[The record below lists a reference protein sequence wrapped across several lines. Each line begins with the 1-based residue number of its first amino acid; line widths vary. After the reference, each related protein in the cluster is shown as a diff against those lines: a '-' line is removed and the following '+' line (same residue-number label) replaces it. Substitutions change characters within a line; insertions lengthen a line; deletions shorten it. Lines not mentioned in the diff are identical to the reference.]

1 MKLWILIIYM
11 LNGKTTYGYKFI
23 KKTNCEKVGKDLVK
37 VFKKSYYKCK
47 IYKGEYGELNRKI

>member
-1 MKLWILIIYM
+1 M